1 MSLQME
7 KFGLDIP
14 GPQIIRP
21 RRFDDHRGFFS
32 ETWSRRGLAGIDL
45 DIDFVQDNHSLSL
58 EPETVRGLH
67 YQTAPFAQAK
77 LVRVVRGA
85 ILDICVDIRWG
96 SPTFGR
102 HISHV
107 LSARN
112 WEQIFVPVGFAHG
125 FRTLEPATEVI
136 YKVSEYYSAPHDRG
150 LRWDDP
156 ALGIDWGVSADHAVL
171 SDRDRQHPLLRDLPR
186 DFVFDD

>member
-1 MSLQME
+1 ME
-7 KFGLDIP
+7 KFGFDIP
-14 GPQIIRP
+14 GPQIVRP
-21 RRFDDHRGFFS
+21 RRFEDHRGFFS
-32 ETWSRRGLAGIDL
+32 ETWSRRGLAGAGLDL
-45 DIDFVQDNHSLSL
+45 DFVQDNHSLSL

-77 LVRVVRGA
+77 LVRVVHGA

-96 SPTFGR
+96 SPSFGR

-136 YKVSEYYSAPHDRG
+136 YKVSEYYSAAHDRG

-156 ALGIDWGVSADHAVL
+156 ALGIDWGVTADRAVL

-186 DFVFDD
+186 DFIFED